1 VPTVATFVFFVGD
14 EGREAAEVVGGG
26 GFRNGDDDV
35 AIEREAFGLREVLE
49 RIPVLGVRG

>member
-1 VPTVATFVFFVGD
+1 VLAVATFVFFVGD
-14 EGREAAEVVGGG
+14 EGREAAEMGIGG